1 MPGPRRTDFKKP
13 KNAKKTF
20 GRILQYAGKSKFMLL
35 AVFVMLIAS
44 TVCSVGASYWLKPI
58 LNDIDASIR
67 AGNFATVGVQSLMRN
82 LAIVSALYIGASL
95 CTYIQSKVMVKIAYK
110 TTNLIR
116 KELFDHMQT
125 LPLRFFDTQTHGE
138 IMSRYTN
145 DVDNIQMMLEQSMVQ
160 LVSSAFTF
168 VGIVVMM
175 IALSPPLFCIS
186 LVFMIIMLVTVSKI
200 GKKSKHYFQA
210 QQANL
215 GQMNGNI
222 EESVEGMRV
231 IKVFNHEDQAIAG
244 FDQYNEAFRSAA
256 TNANFY
262 AGLMG
267 PVSNGINNAGYALI
281 ALFGGLLALTGRL
294 DIGTFFTFLSY
305 AKQFTQPINQIA
317 NQMNTIFSALAGAE
331 RVFEMMDTASEE
343 DQGTVTLTVTGA
355 GEEKRWYWQ
364 DGDRRVPVHGA
375 VEFHH
380 VTFAYVPEK
389 VVLHDISLYAKEG
402 QKIAFV
408 GSTGAGKTVT
418 LQCLGGRLRQQGKRV
433 IIIAPKKG
441 HEFRPLCEKLG
452 GLYLRMSP
460 SSKDCPNLMAIRRK
474 SLDSYAKL
482 KNIAARDDSVLADKI
497 SQLII
502 WFSLKKKDLSEED
515 KSRLDSSLVEVYGR
529 YGITFD
535 NRSIVDENG
544 DFRTMPIISDWYEVL
559 SENPD
564 TQYLAVVLSRYVTGS
579 ASAMAGRN
587 DIDLDNKYIVLDL
600 SGMPD
605 DMIADGTFWATSI
618 AYDLIMN
625 CESDLS
631 ALLADELWSLVG
643 ATANPQAAG
652 FILEMVKT
660 IRGLGGI
667 AVTSTQGMQD
677 LFGLE
682 GGSYGKG
689 ILDAS
694 RIKLVMQMEE
704 QEARLI
710 QDKLNL
716 SEDEV
721 RQITRFRRG
730 EGLLCIGYNHV
741 PVAFHTTAKE
751 YEAITT
757 SPTDLRRGRMEQNDE

>member
-281 ALFGGLLALTGRL
+281 ALFGGLLA
-294 DIGTFFTFLSY
+294 
-305 AKQFTQPINQIA
+305 
-317 NQMNTIFSALAGAE
+317 
-331 RVFEMMDTASEE
+331 
-343 DQGTVTLTVTGA
+343 
-355 GEEKRWYWQ
+355 
-364 DGDRRVPVHGA
+364 
-375 VEFHH
+375 
-380 VTFAYVPEK
+380 
-389 VVLHDISLYAKEG
+389 
-402 QKIAFV
+402 
-408 GSTGAGKTVT
+408 
-418 LQCLGGRLRQQGKRV
+418 
-433 IIIAPKKG
+433 
-441 HEFRPLCEKLG
+441 
-452 GLYLRMSP
+452 
-460 SSKDCPNLMAIRRK
+460 
-474 SLDSYAKL
+474 
-482 KNIAARDDSVLADKI
+482 
-497 SQLII
+497 
-502 WFSLKKKDLSEED
+502 
-515 KSRLDSSLVEVYGR
+515 
-529 YGITFD
+529 
-535 NRSIVDENG
+535 
-544 DFRTMPIISDWYEVL
+544 
-559 SENPD
+559 
-564 TQYLAVVLSRYVTGS
+564 
-579 ASAMAGRN
+579 
-587 DIDLDNKYIVLDL
+587 
-600 SGMPD
+600 
-605 DMIADGTFWATSI
+605 
-618 AYDLIMN
+618 
-625 CESDLS
+625 
-631 ALLADELWSLVG
+631 
-643 ATANPQAAG
+643 
-652 FILEMVKT
+652 
-660 IRGLGGI
+660 RGLGGW
-667 AVTSTQGMQD
+667 TSAHSLLSSAMP
-677 LFGLE
+677 
-682 GGSYGKG
+682 S
-689 ILDAS
+689 
-694 RIKLVMQMEE
+694 
-704 QEARLI
+704 
-710 QDKLNL
+710 NL
-716 SEDEV
+716 
-721 RQITRFRRG
+721 RNPLTR
-730 EGLLCIGYNHV
+730 
-741 PVAFHTTAKE
+741 
-751 YEAITT
+751 
-757 SPTDLRRGRMEQNDE
+757 SPIR

>member
-408 GSTGAGKTVT
+408 GSTGAGKTT
-418 LQCLGGRLRQQGKRV
+418 ITNLINRFYDIQEGTIMENIRYGRLDATDEECIAAAKLASAHSFIRRLPEGYQTMLTGDGGNLSQGQRQLLAIARAAVADPPVMVLDEATSSIDTRTEKHIEHGMDRLMAGKTTFVIAHRLSTVRESNAIMVLEDGRIIERGDHNALMAQQGRYYQ
-433 IIIAPKKG
+433 
-441 HEFRPLCEKLG
+441 LCTGK
-452 GLYLRMSP
+452 
-460 SSKDCPNLMAIRRK
+460 
-474 SLDSYAKL
+474 AKL
-482 KNIAARDDSVLADKI
+482 S
-497 SQLII
+497 
-502 WFSLKKKDLSEED
+502 
-515 KSRLDSSLVEVYGR
+515 
-529 YGITFD
+529 
-535 NRSIVDENG
+535 
-544 DFRTMPIISDWYEVL
+544 
-559 SENPD
+559 
-564 TQYLAVVLSRYVTGS
+564 
-579 ASAMAGRN
+579 
-587 DIDLDNKYIVLDL
+587 
-600 SGMPD
+600 
-605 DMIADGTFWATSI
+605 
-618 AYDLIMN
+618 
-625 CESDLS
+625 
-631 ALLADELWSLVG
+631 
-643 ATANPQAAG
+643 
-652 FILEMVKT
+652 
-660 IRGLGGI
+660 
-667 AVTSTQGMQD
+667 
-677 LFGLE
+677 
-682 GGSYGKG
+682 
-689 ILDAS
+689 
-694 RIKLVMQMEE
+694 
-704 QEARLI
+704 
-710 QDKLNL
+710 
-716 SEDEV
+716 
-721 RQITRFRRG
+721 
-730 EGLLCIGYNHV
+730 
-741 PVAFHTTAKE
+741 
-751 YEAITT
+751 
-757 SPTDLRRGRMEQNDE
+757 

>member
-67 AGNFATVGVQSLMRN
+67 AGNFATVGVESLMRN

-244 FDQYNEAFRSAA
+244 FEQYNEAFRSAA

-408 GSTGAGKTVT
+408 GSTGAGKTTIMNCISGVIKKSGGSVT
-418 LQCLGGRLRQQGKRV
+418 LDGQDVFEMGEKYREKLSFQFQYQPFYPSYT
-433 IIIAPKKG
+433 A
-441 HEFRPLCEKLG
+441 HEFLRFSALLKGMPEPLIE
-452 GLYLRMSP
+452 
-460 SSKDCPNLMAIRRK
+460 DEIRR
-474 SLDSYAKL
+474 
-482 KNIAARDDSVLADKI
+482 VLG
-497 SQLII
+497 
-502 WFSLKKKDLSEED
+502 
-515 KSRLDSSLVEVYGR
+515 LV
-529 YGITFD
+529 
-535 NRSIVDENG
+535 N
-544 DFRTMPIISDWYEVL
+544 L
-559 SENPD
+559 SENLD
-564 TQYLAVVLSRYVTGS
+564 DKIKSFSGGMKQRLAIAQTILNSPEILIFDEPS
-579 ASAMAGRN
+579 AGLDPFEREQFKRIMVRLKKDSIIIISTHIVS
-587 DIDLDNKYIVLDL
+587 DIDTITD
-600 SGMPD
+600 
-605 DMIADGTFWATSI
+605 
-618 AYDLIMN
+618 DLIILN
-625 CESDLS
+625 KGSVIANDSPE
-631 ALLADELWSLVG
+631 ALFEHIRG
-643 ATANPQAAG
+643 
-652 FILEMVKT
+652 MVWDIPKEDIGLLPIENIYYEDTKSKT
-660 IRGLGGI
+660 ISKTKPTPNAVMSEPTMNDLYFCGQLDGG
-667 AVTSTQGMQD
+667 V
-677 LFGLE
+677 FE
-682 GGSYGKG
+682 
-689 ILDAS
+689 
-694 RIKLVMQMEE
+694 
-704 QEARLI
+704 
-710 QDKLNL
+710 
-716 SEDEV
+716 
-721 RQITRFRRG
+721 
-730 EGLLCIGYNHV
+730 
-741 PVAFHTTAKE
+741 
-751 YEAITT
+751 
-757 SPTDLRRGRMEQNDE
+757 

>member
-95 CTYIQSKVMVKIAYK
+95 CMYIQSKVMVKIAYK

-244 FDQYNEAFRSAA
+244 FEQYNEAFRSAA

-294 DIGTFFTFLSY
+294 DIGTFFTS
-305 AKQFTQPINQIA
+305 
-317 NQMNTIFSALAGAE
+317 
-331 RVFEMMDTASEE
+331 
-343 DQGTVTLTVTGA
+343 
-355 GEEKRWYWQ
+355 
-364 DGDRRVPVHGA
+364 
-375 VEFHH
+375 
-380 VTFAYVPEK
+380 
-389 VVLHDISLYAKEG
+389 
-402 QKIAFV
+402 
-408 GSTGAGKTVT
+408 
-418 LQCLGGRLRQQGKRV
+418 
-433 IIIAPKKG
+433 
-441 HEFRPLCEKLG
+441 
-452 GLYLRMSP
+452 
-460 SSKDCPNLMAIRRK
+460 
-474 SLDSYAKL
+474 
-482 KNIAARDDSVLADKI
+482 
-497 SQLII
+497 
-502 WFSLKKKDLSEED
+502 
-515 KSRLDSSLVEVYGR
+515 
-529 YGITFD
+529 
-535 NRSIVDENG
+535 
-544 DFRTMPIISDWYEVL
+544 
-559 SENPD
+559 
-564 TQYLAVVLSRYVTGS
+564 
-579 ASAMAGRN
+579 SAMPSNLRN
-587 DIDLDNKYIVLDL
+587 PLTR
-600 SGMPD
+600 SP
-605 DMIADGTFWATSI
+605 
-618 AYDLIMN
+618 
-625 CESDLS
+625 
-631 ALLADELWSLVG
+631 
-643 ATANPQAAG
+643 
-652 FILEMVKT
+652 
-660 IRGLGGI
+660 IR
-667 AVTSTQGMQD
+667 
-677 LFGLE
+677 
-682 GGSYGKG
+682 
-689 ILDAS
+689 
-694 RIKLVMQMEE
+694 
-704 QEARLI
+704 
-710 QDKLNL
+710 
-716 SEDEV
+716 
-721 RQITRFRRG
+721 
-730 EGLLCIGYNHV
+730 
-741 PVAFHTTAKE
+741 
-751 YEAITT
+751 
-757 SPTDLRRGRMEQNDE
+757 